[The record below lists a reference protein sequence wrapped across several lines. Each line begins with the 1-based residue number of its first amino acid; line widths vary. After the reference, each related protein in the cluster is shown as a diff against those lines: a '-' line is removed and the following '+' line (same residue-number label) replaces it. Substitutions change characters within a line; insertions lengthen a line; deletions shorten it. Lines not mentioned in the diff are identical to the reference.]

1 MDYRRLKKI
10 LIIKP
15 SSLGDVIHA
24 LPVAYALKAK
34 IPGADIDWV
43 IGAGYEELLEGNPA
57 VNRTITFNRRLLQ
70 GGGGFRN
77 LRGFVGELRR
87 ERYDL
92 VIDLQGLLRSA
103 LMAFACRSDARL
115 GFANAREGAP
125 LFYTGRVAVPDL
137 SIHAVDRYLLALK
150 FIGIENPG
158 VPRFD
163 IVLEERHDK
172 VAVSLLKEFGIGEGE
187 GFAAIAP
194 SARWLT
200 KRWPAENFVNL
211 ANKIN
216 NDAGLKTVFVG
227 TKDEEAVLAG
237 HMDKLVIKN
246 LAFGRTSIKGLAAL
260 LKRARLLVTNDSGP
274 MHIAAAVGTPVAAIF
289 GPTDPVRTG
298 PYGRVH
304 RVITAGAGCAPC
316 LKRECADV
324 KCLTGLS
331 VDAVFDE
338 VNAMLLA

>member
-15 SSLGDVIHA
+15 SSLGDIIHA
-24 LPVAYALKAK
+24 LPVAYALKAE
-34 IPGADIDWV
+34 IPESEIDWV

-57 VNRTITFNRRLLQ
+57 IKRTLTFDRRMFQ
-70 GGGGFRN
+70 GGNGLRN
-77 LRGFVGELRR
+77 LGSFVGKLRR

-103 LMAFACRSDARL
+103 LMAFACRSKSRI

-125 LFYTGRVAVPDL
+125 LFYTERVAVPDL
-137 SIHAVDRYLLALK
+137 SIHAVDRYLLTLES
-150 FIGIENPG
+150 IGIEHHEA
-158 VPRFD
+158 PRFD

-172 VAVSLLKEFGIGEGE
+172 EAVSLLKEFDIEEGE
-187 GFAAIAP
+187 EFVAIAP

-200 KRWPAENFVNL
+200 KRWPAERFIEI
-211 ANKIN
+211 ANRIN
-216 NDAGLKTVFVG
+216 GVRLKTVFIG
-227 TKDEEAVLAG
+227 TKDEEVVLAE
-237 HMDKLVIKN
+237 HIDKLILRN

-274 MHIAAAVGTPVAAIF
+274 MHIAAAVGTPAAALF

-298 PYGRVH
+298 PYGRMH
-304 RVITAGAGCAPC
+304 RVITAGVECAPC
-316 LKRECADV
+316 LKRECESV
-324 KCLTGLS
+324 RCLTGIS

-338 VNAMLLA
+338 VKAMLLA

>member
-1 MDYRRLKKI
+1 MDYRRLKKV

-24 LPVAYALKAK
+24 LPVAAALKANV
-34 IPGADIDWV
+34 PYADIDWV
-43 IGAGYEELLEGNPA
+43 IGSGYEELLDGNPA
-57 VNRTITFNRRLLQ
+57 VNRKIIFNRRLLQ
-70 GGGGFRN
+70 GGNGFRN
-77 LRGFVGELRR
+77 LSNFVGELRR

-103 LMAFACRSDARL
+103 LMAFACRSGARL

-125 LFYTGRVAVPDL
+125 FFYTERVAVPDL

-150 FIGIENPG
+150 SVGIEDPG
-158 VPRFD
+158 APKFD
-163 IVLEERHDK
+163 IVLEERNDNE
-172 VAVSLLKEFGIGEGE
+172 AISLLKEFGIDEGE
-187 GFAAIAP
+187 GFAVIAP

-200 KRWPAENFVNL
+200 KRWPAERFIEL
-211 ANKIN
+211 ANRIN
-216 NDAGLKTVFVG
+216 GTRLKTVFVG
-227 TKDEEAVLAG
+227 TKGEETVLAE
-237 HMDKLVIKN
+237 HIDKLILKN

-298 PYGRVH
+298 PYGRFH
-304 RVITAGAGCAPC
+304 RVITAGVECAPC

-331 VDAVFDE
+331 IDAVFDE

>member
-24 LPVAYALKAK
+24 LPVAYALKAE

-43 IGAGYEELLEGNPA
+43 IGAGYEELLEGNTA
-57 VNRTITFNRRLLQ
+57 VKRTITFDRMLLQ
-70 GGGGFRN
+70 GWNGLSN
-77 LRGFVGELRR
+77 LRSFVGQLRR

-103 LMAFACRSDARL
+103 LMAYASRSDSRL

-125 LFYTGRVAVPDL
+125 LFYTERVAVPDP
-137 SIHAVDRYLLALK
+137 SIHAVDRYLLTLES
-150 FIGIENPG
+150 IGIENHG
-158 VPRFD
+158 VPKFD
-163 IVLEERHDK
+163 IILEERHDK
-172 VAVSLLKEFGIGEGE
+172 EAVSLLKEFDIENGE

-200 KRWPAENFVNL
+200 KRWPAERFIEL
-211 ANKIN
+211 ANRIN
-216 NDAGLKTVFVG
+216 GARLKTVFIG
-227 TKDEEAVLAG
+227 TKDEEAVLSE
-237 HMDKLVIKN
+237 HLDKLIIRN

-274 MHIAAAVGTPVAAIF
+274 MHIAAAVGTPAAAIF

-298 PYGRVH
+298 PYGSMH
-304 RVITAGAGCAPC
+304 RVITAGVECAPC
-316 LKRECADV
+316 LKRECENV
-324 KCLTGLS
+324 RCLSDIS
-331 VDAVFDE
+331 VDAVFD
-338 VNAMLLA
+338 VVKAMILP